1 MRKFILFL
9 TGGLIILSILFIFV
23 NNFIETRNN
32 HLIKS
37 TNEEIVANYNK
48 IIDIVNKL
56 KSQQ

>member
-23 NNFIETRNN
+23 NNFIETRND

>member
-1 MRKFILFL
+1 MRKFILFH

-37 TNEEIVANYNK
+37 TNEEIVLNYNK

-56 KSQQ
+56 KS

>member
-37 TNEEIVANYNK
+37 TNEEIVLNYNK

-56 KSQQ
+56 KL

>member
-37 TNEEIVANYNK
+37 TNEAIVANYNK

-56 KSQQ
+56 KS

>member
-56 KSQQ
+56 KS

>member
-1 MRKFILFL
+1 MRKFIVFL
-9 TGGLIILSILFIFV
+9 TGGLIVLSILFRFV

-56 KSQQ
+56 KS

>member
-37 TNEEIVANYNK
+37 TNEEIVLNYNK

-56 KSQQ
+56 KS